1 MKCLVF
7 SDSHGYHYFM
17 RKALMLHP
25 DCEVVFFLGDG
36 ICDLEEIYESFPC
49 VKFLAVR
56 GNCDSG
62 FISMGRAIPKTSDI
76 ELMSKKIVFTH
87 GDLIGV
93 KYGITGALQLAAE
106 SSADI
111 LLFGHTHSPV
121 IAYIPEEVA
130 EKEGVKLQKPVYLM
144 NPGAVGLN
152 GSTSYGVIT
161 LTDGEPL
168 LSHGTFL

>member
-1 MKCLVF
+1 
-7 SDSHGYHYFM
+7 M
-17 RKALMLHP
+17 RKALSLHP

-36 ICDLEEIYESFPC
+36 ISDLEEIYESFPS
-49 VKFLAVR
+49 VKFLVVR

-111 LLFGHTHSPV
+111 LLFCHTHSPV
-121 IAYIPEEVA
+121 VAYIPVEVA
-130 EKEGVKLQKPVYLM
+130 EKEGVKLEKPVYLM
-144 NPGAVGLN
+144 NPGAIGLN